1 MTTKPSRSVAI
12 ASCGTQAEAEF
23 LKNLLE
29 ANGVKSAISADDYAG
44 LPLLTSGGVHLLVLE
59 EDAAF
64 AQDVLED
71 AHS

>member
-1 MTTKPSRSVAI
+1 MTGNTSRSVVV
-12 ASCGTQAEAEF
+12 ASCGAIQEAEF

-29 ANGVKSAISADDYAG
+29 ANGVKSVISGDDYAG

-59 EDAAF
+59 EEAVYAK
-64 AQDVLED
+64 DVLKE